1 MVTRH
6 PKPGP
11 GETNWGGAGVAFIR
25 EMKLAD
31 FLRDLLEKGKVT
43 VAGQIGSFGDD
54 DLRAAET
61 ALRRYYDEDALDM
74 PGVAPAFLPEAAL
87 WGARYFYHAVQL
99 AVLRDLGEEVVR
111 QYLRD
116 YPGPR
121 TPEAVYSVDLTFRY
135 LPDLLRLARGLAP
148 GDVLVAAL
156 QRTALDWPF
165 SSVGGD
171 TAGNVIPGVILEHPS
186 LRTAYVDRIIRE
198 KDAGR
203 LTGPGLPE
211 HVRAALGGHAAH
223 WWPEFESLTQPQ

>member
-1 MVTRH
+1 
-6 PKPGP
+6 
-11 GETNWGGAGVAFIR
+11 
-25 EMKLAD
+25 MKLTE
-31 FLRDLLEKGKVT
+31 FLRDLLERGKVT
-43 VAGQIGSFGDD
+43 VAGRIGSFGDD
-54 DLRAAET
+54 DLGAAET
-61 ALRRYYDEDALDM
+61 SLRRYYEEDALDM
-74 PGVAPAFLPEAAL
+74 PGAAPAFLPEAAL

-111 QYLRD
+111 QYLQD

-165 SSVGGD
+165 SSVGSD
-171 TAGNVIPGVILEHPS
+171 TAGDIVPGVILEHPS

-203 LTGPGLPE
+203 LAGPQVPDY
-211 HVRAALGGHAAH
+211 VRAALGGHAAS
-223 WWPEFESLTQPQ
+223 WWPEFEHLTQAQ

>member
-1 MVTRH
+1 
-6 PKPGP
+6 
-11 GETNWGGAGVAFIR
+11 
-25 EMKLAD
+25 MKLAD
-31 FLRDLLEKGKVT
+31 FLRDLLERGKVT
-43 VAGQIGSFGDD
+43 VAGRIGSFADD

-61 ALRRYYDEDALDM
+61 LLRHYYEEDVLDM
-74 PGVAPAFLPEAAL
+74 PGTAPAFLPEAAL

-111 QYLRD
+111 GYLQD

-148 GDVLVAAL
+148 DDVLVAAL

-165 SSVGGD
+165 SSVGGE
-171 TAGNVIPGVILEHPS
+171 TAGDVAPGVILAHPS

-203 LTGPGLPE
+203 LAAPELPG
-211 HVRAALGGHAAH
+211 HVRAALGGHAAR
-223 WWPEFESLTQPQ
+223 WWPEFESLTPPQ

>member
-1 MVTRH
+1 
-6 PKPGP
+6 
-11 GETNWGGAGVAFIR
+11 
-25 EMKLAD
+25 MKLAD

-43 VAGQIGSFGDD
+43 VAGQIGSFEND
-54 DLRAAET
+54 DLHAAE
-61 ALRRYYDEDALDM
+61 ASLRHYYVEDALDM
-74 PGVAPAFLPEAAL
+74 PGAAPAFLPEAAL

-111 QYLRD
+111 KYLQD

-121 TPEAVYSVDLTFRY
+121 TAEAVYSVDLTFRY

-148 GDVLVAAL
+148 GDVLVATL

-171 TAGNVIPGVILEHPS
+171 MAGDVDPDVILEHPS

-198 KDAGR
+198 KDTSR
-203 LTGPGLPE
+203 LTEPELPE

-223 WWPEFESLTQPQ
+223 WWPEFENLTQPQ

>member
-1 MVTRH
+1 
-6 PKPGP
+6 
-11 GETNWGGAGVAFIR
+11 
-25 EMKLAD
+25 MKLAD
-31 FLRDLLEKGKVT
+31 FLRDLLERGKVT

-61 ALRRYYDEDALDM
+61 LLRHYYEEDVLEM
-74 PGVAPAFLPEAAL
+74 PGTAPAFLPEAAL

-111 QYLRD
+111 GYLQD

-121 TPEAVYSVDLTFRY
+121 TPEAVYAVDLTLRY

-148 GDVLVAAL
+148 GDMLVAAL

-165 SSVGGD
+165 SSVGSGV
-171 TAGNVIPGVILEHPS
+171 AGEVAPGVIMAHPS

-198 KDAGR
+198 KDANR
-203 LTGPGLPE
+203 LAGPGVPE
-211 HVRAALGGHAAH
+211 HVRAALGPHAAG
-223 WWPEFESLTQPQ
+223 WWPELENIAPAQ

>member
-1 MVTRH
+1 
-6 PKPGP
+6 
-11 GETNWGGAGVAFIR
+11 
-25 EMKLAD
+25 MKLAD

-61 ALRRYYDEDALDM
+61 LLRHYYDEDALDM
-74 PGVAPAFLPEAAL
+74 PGVVPAFLPEAAL

-111 QYLRD
+111 HYLQD
-116 YPGPR
+116 YAGPR
-121 TPEAVYSVDLTFRY
+121 TPEAVYSVDLTLRY

-148 GDVLVAAL
+148 DDVLVAAL

-165 SSVGGD
+165 SSVGSGA
-171 TAGNVIPGVILEHPS
+171 AGEVAPGILLAHPS

-198 KDAGR
+198 KDANR
-203 LTGPGLPE
+203 LSGPEVPE
-211 HVRAALGGHAAH
+211 HVRAALGQHAAH
-223 WWPEFESLTQPQ
+223 WWPEFETLTQAQ

>member
-1 MVTRH
+1 
-6 PKPGP
+6 
-11 GETNWGGAGVAFIR
+11 
-25 EMKLAD
+25 MKLAA

-43 VAGQIGSFGDD
+43 VAGQIGPFGDD

-61 ALRRYYDEDALDM
+61 TLRHYYEEDALEM
-74 PGVAPAFLPEAAL
+74 PGAAPAFLPEAAL

-111 QYLRD
+111 QYLQD

-121 TPEAVYSVDLTFRY
+121 TPEAVYSADLTFRY

-165 SSVGGD
+165 SSVGSG
-171 TAGNVIPGVILEHPS
+171 TAGEVVAGVILEHPS
-186 LRTAYVDRIIRE
+186 LRTAYVDRIIRQ
-198 KDAGR
+198 KDAAR
-203 LTGPGLPE
+203 LGGPVIPE
-211 HVRAALGGHAAH
+211 YVRAALGGHAAA
-223 WWPEFESLTQPQ
+223 WWPEFENGGPAR